1 MPLLRLT
8 LFLFVVAICN
18 VQSLYANN
26 TAESVLRLLVLGD
39 SLSAGYGLKPEDSFP
54 SRLEEALDVAGYRV
68 HVINAGVSG
77 DTTAGGLSRLEWA
90 LVDKP
95 HIVLVE
101 LGGNDALRG
110 LPPAETYANLESI
123 IVKLKKNG
131 VRVVLAGMQA
141 PRNLGKDYT
150 LEFDAIYPRLA
161 GQYDISLYP
170 FFLDG
175 VALDP
180 ALNQPDGIHPNPAGV
195 KVIVKKILPLLES
208 ELQKLNPE
216 N

>member
-1 MPLLRLT
+1 MSLSRFCLL
-8 LFLFVVAICN
+8 LFILAFCN
-18 VQSLYANN
+18 VQLLYANN
-26 TAESVLRLLVLGD
+26 TAKSALRLLVLGD
-39 SLSAGYGLKPEDSFP
+39 SLSAGYGLEPADSFP
-54 SRLEEALDVAGYRV
+54 SRLEEALDAAGYNV

-90 LVDKP
+90 LADNP

-123 IVKLKKNG
+123 IVKLKKDG
-131 VRVVLAGMQA
+131 VDVILAGMQA
-141 PRNLGKDYT
+141 PRNLGQGYT
-150 LEFDAIYPRLA
+150 AEFDAIYPRLA
-161 GQYDISLYP
+161 GKYDVPLYP

-180 ALNQPDGIHPNPAGV
+180 ALNQPDGIHPNSEGV
-195 KVIVKKILPLLES
+195 KVIVRKILPLLES
-208 ELQKLNPE
+208 ELEKLNPDK
-216 N
+216 

>member
-1 MPLLRLT
+1 MPLLRLS
-8 LFLFVVAICN
+8 LFLLVMAICN

-161 GQYDISLYP
+161 GQYDVPLYP

-180 ALNQPDGIHPNPAGV
+180 ALNQPDGIHPNSAGV
-195 KVIVKKILPLLES
+195 QVIVKKILPLLES
-208 ELQKLNPE
+208 ELQQFNPE

>member
-1 MPLLRLT
+1 MPLLRLS
-8 LFLFVVAICN
+8 LFLLVMAICN

-26 TAESVLRLLVLGD
+26 TAESALRLLVLGD
-39 SLSAGYGLKPEDSFP
+39 SLSAGYGLKSEDSFP
-54 SRLEEALDVAGYRV
+54 AQLEEALDVAGYGV
-68 HVINAGVSG
+68 QVINAGVSG

-141 PRNLGKDYT
+141 PRNLGRDYT

-161 GQYDISLYP
+161 GQYDVPLYP

-180 ALNQPDGIHPNPAGV
+180 VLNQPDGIHPNPAGV

-208 ELQKLNPE
+208 ELEQLNPE

>member
-1 MPLLRLT
+1 MA
-8 LFLFVVAICN
+8 VCN
-18 VQSLYANN
+18 VQLLHANN
-26 TAESVLRLLVLGD
+26 TAESALRLLVLGD

-90 LVDKP
+90 LADKP

-101 LGGNDALRG
+101 LGANDALRG

-123 IVKLKKNG
+123 IVKLKNNG

-161 GQYDISLYP
+161 EQYDISLYP

>member
-1 MPLLRLT
+1 MPLLRLY
-8 LFLFVVAICN
+8 LFLLVMVVCN

-26 TAESVLRLLVLGD
+26 TAESGLRLLVLGD
-39 SLSAGYGLKPEDSFP
+39 SLSAGYGLNPEDSFP
-54 SRLEEALDVAGYRV
+54 SQLEEALDAAGYDV

-90 LVDKP
+90 LADKP

-110 LPPAETYANLESI
+110 LPPTETSANLDSI
-123 IVKLKKNG
+123 LARLKKDG
-131 VRVVLAGMQA
+131 VRVILAGMQA
-141 PRNLGKDYT
+141 PRNLGNDYT
-150 LEFDAIYPRLA
+150 VEFDAIYPRLA
-161 GQYDISLYP
+161 GKYEVALYP

-175 VALDP
+175 VAFDP

-195 KVIVKKILPLLES
+195 KVIVNKILPLLES
-208 ELQKLNPE
+208 ALKQLNPDH
-216 N
+216 

>member
-1 MPLLRLT
+1 MPLLRLS
-8 LFLFVVAICN
+8 LFLIVMAICN
-18 VQSLYANN
+18 VQTLNANN
-26 TAESVLRLLVLGD
+26 TAEFPLRLLVLGD

-150 LEFDAIYPRLA
+150 LKFDAIYPRLA
-161 GQYDISLYP
+161 GQYDVPLYP

-208 ELQKLNPE
+208 ELQQLNPE

>member
-1 MPLLRLT
+1 MPLLRLS
-8 LFLFVVAICN
+8 LFLLVMAICN

-26 TAESVLRLLVLGD
+26 TAESDLRLLVIGD

-54 SRLEEALDVAGYRV
+54 SRLEEALHGAGYRV

-123 IVKLKKNG
+123 IVKLKNNG

-161 GQYDISLYP
+161 EQYDISLYP

-195 KVIVKKILPLLES
+195 KVIVNKILPLLES

>member
-1 MPLLRLT
+1 MPLLRLS
-8 LFLFVVAICN
+8 LFLFVMAICN

-150 LEFDAIYPRLA
+150 LEFDAIYSRLA
-161 GQYDISLYP
+161 GQYDIPLYP

>member
-1 MPLLRLT
+1 MPLLRLS
-8 LFLFVVAICN
+8 LFLFVMAICN

-150 LEFDAIYPRLA
+150 LEFDAIYSRLA
-161 GQYDISLYP
+161 GQYDIPLYP

-208 ELQKLNPE
+208 ELQQLNFE